1 MITLYTIH
9 CPKCRVLE
17 MKLKQTNLEFTTIDD
32 EDAVVEVGKM
42 NGIIGAP
49 ILQVDDKFLDFN
61 AAVKFVNNNK

>member
-1 MITLYTIH
+1 
-9 CPKCRVLE
+9 